1 MRPGGK
7 ITADVW
13 RGRLARETVD
23 HCDRQGMGSNLSE
36 NHVPLILH
44 QRNSAG
50 VQAGESGRSTQMPRT
65 YIPCATINYRMPTG
79 KLHIVPLGGLG
90 EFGMNCMAIRWGDD
104 IIVIDGGL
112 MFPEAELLGV
122 DIVVPD
128 ISYLI
133 ENRLRVKGIILTH
146 GHEDHIGGLPWILS
160 ELNVPVWGTEF
171 TLAYVE
177 DKLEEHGLLDDAD
190 LREIRAGESFQI
202 GPFTISPIQVTHSL
216 VDCVALAVHT
226 PLGVIIHTGDFK
238 VDPTPTDNRLF
249 DLHAFAEYG
258 KTGVL
263 ALFQDS
269 TNVERKGYTP
279 SERAV
284 RRKFDEVFAHTKRR
298 LFISCFSSSIHR
310 IKLAVEMAWQHGRK
324 VAFAGRSMNNSAEI
338 AEDLGYIEI
347 PEGLLIHPGEMK
359 NFPPEKVCVL
369 ISGTQGEPM
378 SALSRAAVDNHKH
391 AKIEKGDTVMLS
403 SRIIPGNEKAIYRM
417 IDHLFRREAH
427 VIYDDGSS
435 PPVHVSGHASQE
447 ELKLIINLVKP
458 KYFIP
463 IHGEY
468 RQLKLH
474 AEMAAAMKGSVGNVI
489 LIESGDVLEFDEL
502 SARKAGRVNVGR
514 VCIDSGSRTDVV
526 EDLIVKDR
534 RHLSEDGIVLPIIAI
549 NKLTGKVETTPEIVT
564 RGFSPGEDGF
574 VGGARQIVMQTL
586 DSSSAE
592 EKADYGV
599 IKEKIRADLK
609 RYVSKQ
615 TQKRPLIMPV
625 ILEI

>member
-1 MRPGGK
+1 
-7 ITADVW
+7 
-13 RGRLARETVD
+13 
-23 HCDRQGMGSNLSE
+23 
-36 NHVPLILH
+36 
-44 QRNSAG
+44 
-50 VQAGESGRSTQMPRT
+50 
-65 YIPCATINYRMPTG
+65 MPTG
-79 KLHIVPLGGLG
+79 KLHVVPLGGLG
-90 EFGMNCMAIRWGDD
+90 EFGMNCLALRWADD
-104 IIVIDGGL
+104 IIVIDAGL

-133 ENRLRVKGIILTH
+133 ENRQKVRAIILTH
-146 GHEDHIGGLPWILS
+146 GHEDHIGALPWMLA
-160 ELNVPVWGTEF
+160 ELKVPVWGTEF

-177 DKLEEHGLLDDAD
+177 DKLDEHGLLDEAD
-190 LREIRAGESFQI
+190 LREITPGERFKV
-202 GPFTISPIQVTHSL
+202 GPFTIHPIQVTHSL
-216 VDCVALAVHT
+216 VDCVALAIHT
-226 PLGVIIHTGDFK
+226 PLGVLIHSGDFK

-258 KTGVL
+258 KEGVL
-263 ALFQDS
+263 ALLQDS

-284 RRKFDEVFAHTKRR
+284 RRKFEEVFARTERR

-310 IKLAVEMAWQHGRK
+310 IKLAVEMAWEHGRK
-324 VAFAGRSMNNSAEI
+324 VAFVGRSMNSSAEI

-347 PEGLLIHPGEMK
+347 PEGLLIHPGEMR
-359 NFPPEKVCVL
+359 NFAPEKVCVL

-391 AKIEKGDTVMLS
+391 AKIERGDTVVLS

-417 IDHLFRREAH
+417 IDHLFRRQAH
-427 VIYDDGSS
+427 VIYEDGSS

-474 AEMAAAMKGSVGNVI
+474 AELAAAMHSSVGMVI
-489 LIESGDVLEFDEL
+489 LIESGDILEFDEL
-502 SARKAGRVNVGR
+502 GARKAGRVNVGR

-526 EDLIVKDR
+526 EDLIIKDR

-549 NKLTGKVETTPEIVT
+549 NKLSGLVEASPEIVT
-564 RGFSPGEDGF
+564 RGFEPGEDGF
-574 VGGARQIVMQTL
+574 VEGARQLVMQTL
-586 DSSSAE
+586 QTSSEE

>member
-1 MRPGGK
+1 
-7 ITADVW
+7 
-13 RGRLARETVD
+13 
-23 HCDRQGMGSNLSE
+23 
-36 NHVPLILH
+36 
-44 QRNSAG
+44 
-50 VQAGESGRSTQMPRT
+50 
-65 YIPCATINYRMPTG
+65 MPTG
-79 KLHIVPLGGLG
+79 KLQIVPLGGLG
-90 EFGMNCMAIRWGDD
+90 EFGMNCMAVRWGDD
-104 IIVIDGGL
+104 IIVIDAGL

-133 ENRLRVKGIILTH
+133 ENRQRVRAIILTH
-146 GHEDHIGGLPWILS
+146 GHEDHIGALPWILS

-177 DKLEEHGLLDDAD
+177 DKLEEHGLLENAD
-190 LREIRAGESFQI
+190 LNEIRTGERFKV
-202 GPFTISPIQVTHSL
+202 GPFTIQPIHVTHSL
-216 VDCVALAVHT
+216 VDCVSLAIHT
-226 PLGVIIHTGDFK
+226 PLGVLIHTGDFK
-238 VDPTPTDNRLF
+238 VDPTPTDNKMF
-249 DLHAFAEYG
+249 DLHSFAEYG
-258 KTGVL
+258 KEGVL

-284 RRKFDEVFAHTKRR
+284 RRKFDEVFARTERR

-310 IKLAVEMAWQHGRK
+310 IKLAVELAFEHGRK
-324 VAFAGRSMNNSAEI
+324 VAFIGRSMTSSSEI

-359 NFPPEKVCVL
+359 NYPPEKVCVM

-391 AKIEKGDTVMLS
+391 AKIEKGDTVVLS

-417 IDHLFRREAH
+417 VDHLFRRQAH
-427 VIYDDGSS
+427 VIYEDGSS
-435 PPVHVSGHASQE
+435 PPIHVSGHGSQE

-474 AEMAAAMKGSVGNVI
+474 AEMAGAMHSSVGSVM
-489 LIESGDVLEFDEL
+489 LIESGDILEMDEL
-502 SARKAGRVNVGR
+502 GARKAGRVNVGR

-526 EDLIVKDR
+526 EDLIIKDR

-549 NKLTGKVETTPEIVT
+549 NKLSGRVETSPEIVT
-564 RGFSPGEDGF
+564 RGFAPGEDGF
-574 VGGARQIVMQTL
+574 VDGARQLVMQTL
-586 DSSSAE
+586 EGSSAE

-609 RYVSKQ
+609 RYISKQ

>member
-1 MRPGGK
+1 
-7 ITADVW
+7 
-13 RGRLARETVD
+13 
-23 HCDRQGMGSNLSE
+23 
-36 NHVPLILH
+36 
-44 QRNSAG
+44 
-50 VQAGESGRSTQMPRT
+50 
-65 YIPCATINYRMPTG
+65 MPTG
-79 KLHIVPLGGLG
+79 KLHLVPLGGLG
-90 EFGMNCMAIRWGDD
+90 EFGMNCMAVRWGDD
-104 IIVIDGGL
+104 IIVIDAGL
-112 MFPEAELLGV
+112 MFPESELLGV

-128 ISYLI
+128 ISYLT
-133 ENRLRVKGIILTH
+133 ENRNKVRAILLTH

-160 ELNVPVWGTEF
+160 ELNVPVFGTEF

-177 DKLEEHGLLDDAD
+177 DKLEEHGLLEDAE
-190 LREIRAGESFQI
+190 LNELTPGESVKI
-202 GPFTISPIQVTHSL
+202 GPFTITPIRVTHSL
-216 VDCVALAVHT
+216 VDCVAFAIHT

-238 VDPTPTDNRLF
+238 VDATPTDNKLF

-258 KTGVL
+258 KAGVL
-263 ALFQDS
+263 ALLQDS

-279 SERAV
+279 SERSV
-284 RRKFDEVFAHTKRR
+284 RRKLDEVFARTEQR

-310 IKLAVEMAWQHGRK
+310 IKLAVDLAWEHGRK
-324 VAFAGRSMNNSAEI
+324 IAFVGRSMNNSAEI
-338 AEDLGYIEI
+338 AEDLGYIDI

-359 NFPPEKVCVL
+359 NFAPNKVCVL

-391 AKIEKGDTVMLS
+391 AKIEKGDTVVLS
-403 SRIIPGNEKAIYRM
+403 SRIIPGNEKPIYRV

-427 VIYDDGSS
+427 VIYDDGSY

-447 ELKLIINLVKP
+447 ELRLIINLVKP
-458 KYFIP
+458 QYFIP
-463 IHGEY
+463 VHGEY

-474 AEMAAAMKGSVGNVI
+474 AELAATMHGAVGNII

-502 SARKAGRVNVGR
+502 GARKVGKVTVGR

-526 EDLIVKDR
+526 EDLIIKDR
-534 RHLSEDGIVLPIIAI
+534 RHLSADGIVLPIIAI
-549 NKLTGKVETTPEIVT
+549 NKLSGRVEISPEIVT
-564 RGFSPGEDGF
+564 RGFNAGDDGLME
-574 VGGARQIVMQTL
+574 GARQVVVQTL
-586 DSSSAE
+586 EHSNEE

-609 RYVSKQ
+609 RYISKE